1 MIFQGNIYNVFT
13 ANDISSQAI
22 KLVSSNCSSTQI
34 TTVRDKYVT
43 MQKSLYCEL
52 PHKTL
57 RLRLLTRKS
66 KTTSSFL
73 EIINVIHIYNNDGIV
88 CKTFMRF
95 IKLLLSSTKR
105 TLCYT

>member
-13 ANDISSQAI
+13 TNDISSQAI

-57 RLRLLTRKS
+57 RLRLLTRKGR
-66 KTTSSFL
+66 TTSSFL
-73 EIINVIHIYNNDGIV
+73 EIFNVIPIYNNDGIE
-88 CKTFMRF
+88 CKTFMQF

>member
-13 ANDISSQAI
+13 TNDISSQAI
-22 KLVSSNCSSTQI
+22 KLGSSNCSSTQI

-57 RLRLLTRKS
+57 RLRLLTRKGR
-66 KTTSSFL
+66 TTSSFL
-73 EIINVIHIYNNDGIV
+73 EILNVIHIYQ
-88 CKTFMRF
+88 KY
-95 IKLLLSSTKR
+95 K
-105 TLCYT
+105 

>member
-13 ANDISSQAI
+13 KNDISSQAI
-22 KLVSSNCSSTQI
+22 KKLVSANCSSKQI

-57 RLRLLTRKS
+57 RLRLLTRKGR
-66 KTTSSFL
+66 TTSSFL
-73 EIINVIHIYNNDGIV
+73 EILNVIHIYQ
-88 CKTFMRF
+88 KY
-95 IKLLLSSTKR
+95 K
-105 TLCYT
+105 